1 MADENTVYIIVALS
15 GTAKNDVIFEDQFW
29 PHGPHRPALAG
40 TYGDRIGVLTKSDG
54 LAT

>member
-29 PHGPHRPALAG
+29 GGHCPTAPTALRWQQWQAPMV
-40 TYGDRIGVLTKSDG
+40 IVLVC
-54 LAT
+54 